1 MIGMKSMTKSHKW
14 AEVIKAWADGKNI
27 QFKHKK
33 DVDWYDIC
41 TDEGADS
48 PNFNIPTLEWR
59 IKPTIKFTCWSR
71 LVLVKY
77 NPAHYKIEL
86 INHFGKDV
94 EEQSI
99 DWDQISIDAFYTN
112 MFVRWL
118 TDPIHIEIEE

>member
-1 MIGMKSMTKSHKW
+1 MFGMKSMTKSHKW

-59 IKPTIKFTCWSR
+59 IKPTIKLNVCYRIALWR
-71 LVLVKY
+71 KY
-77 NPAHYKIEL
+77 NSTNYHLEL
-86 INHFGKDV
+86 VTFTGNCSEASVKWNTISKNY
-94 EEQSI
+94 I
-99 DWDQISIDAFYTN
+99 DT
-112 MFVRWL
+112 FVRWIG
-118 TDPIHIEIEE
+118 DPIHIEIEE